1 MVLRS
6 VKAGFKAQG
15 GFRLGVLSVDEL
27 DAIHQATLEVL
38 RNTGVAIYLPEAR
51 ELFAAAGATVENDL
65 VVKIPAYIVEE
76 AISSA
81 PETITLAGRTPN
93 RDVSLGGWRVMFTP
107 FGEGIFIVDPDT
119 GQLRGTCKNDLI
131 NITRVVDYL
140 EAIDVMEKSVGS
152 RDKPEQVAS
161 LHNYEAMLNNTTKPC
176 FGGAENGRMVEKIIK
191 MAEVAAGGPQF
202 MPERCQVS
210 FITCPVSPLQLVEEC
225 CDIIMAAAR
234 HGVTVNVLSMA
245 MSGGSSPVN
254 LAGTLVT
261 HNAEVLAG
269 LTLAQLVR
277 KGTPVI
283 YGSSTTA
290 LNLKTATATV
300 GSPELAMISAAVATL
315 ARYYLLPSWVA
326 GG

>member
-1 MVLRS
+1 MWRS
-6 VKAGFKAQG
+6 VKAGYQTQG
-15 GFRLGVLSVDEL
+15 GFQLGVFSRDEL
-27 DAIHQATLEVL
+27 DALHQGTMEVL
-38 RNTGVAIYLPEAR
+38 RNTGVAVYSAEAR
-51 ELFAAAGATVENDL
+51 ALFAGAGATIENDL
-65 VVKIPAYIVEE
+65 VVKLPAYIVEE
-76 AISSA
+76 AIRSA
-81 PETITLAGRTPN
+81 PEIITLAGRTPD
-93 RDVSLGGWRVMFTP
+93 RDVSVGGRRVMFTP
-107 FGEGIFIVDPDT
+107 FGEGVFVVDPDT
-119 GQLRGTCKNDLI
+119 GELRGTRKSDLI

-140 EAIDVMEKSVGS
+140 DAIDVMEKSVGS
-152 RDKPEQVAS
+152 RDKPEEVAS

-225 CDIIMAAAR
+225 CDIIMTAAR
-234 HGVTVNVLSMA
+234 HGVAVNVLSMA
-245 MSGGSSPVN
+245 MSGGSTPVN
-254 LAGTLVT
+254 LAATLVT

-300 GSPELAMISAAVATL
+300 GSPELAMISAAVATM